1 MERDSVVTGRVLTKP
16 TVSHPQHEIRTLE
29 RLDGLV
35 QQAAVR
41 RQLDSTAD
49 RLVASLA
56 TDRSST
62 LVWEPI
68 DLSLNG
74 AEAPPGIRSS
84 WMFVL
89 RRNTVSGAER
99 HPNSVQRVMSYR
111 GTADL
116 QTRPAGRWL
125 SKPPGWSDG
134 CAAGES
140 LAFDSVRCMASRS
153 DGRGALGRRFVSYR
167 AGRGADRR
175 ASGRGG
181 SGNDPASLPRVKR
194 HGTRDCATGGGGDR
208 RVDAPP
214 ARAGAPRARRTDGSG
229 LPGGADRARLPALR
243 RLRRCRS
250 VACRHRARTP
260 GRPHRRRAGGET
272 SYDYFPPSREM
283 TLSPAALTAIRSVLD
298 EAGNRCPT
306 TCRAATTLD
315 PARGQVKPRAA
326 VRRRLRGARTQTPCG
341 RCPVERPRSRERRRA
356 TS

>member
-1 MERDSVVTGRVLTKP
+1 MELDSVVTGRVLTKP

-68 DLSLNG
+68 DLSLYG

-125 SKPPGWSDG
+125 SNHLVGRTDAPLENRWLSIPSGVWHQGVMGEEHWVVVSFHTVPAEELIEERPG
-134 CAAGES
+134 AAG
-140 LAFDSVRCMASRS
+140 
-153 DGRGALGRRFVSYR
+153 
-167 AGRGADRR
+167 AG
-175 ASGRGG
+175 
-181 SGNDPASLPRVKR
+181 
-194 HGTRDCATGGGGDR
+194 TI
-208 RVDAPP
+208 
-214 ARAGAPRARRTDGSG
+214 
-229 LPGGADRARLPALR
+229 
-243 RLRRCRS
+243 
-250 VACRHRARTP
+250 
-260 GRPHRRRAGGET
+260 RRRYLG
-272 SYDYFPPSREM
+272 
-283 TLSPAALTAIRSVLD
+283 
-298 EAGNRCPT
+298 
-306 TCRAATTLD
+306 
-315 PARGQVKPRAA
+315 
-326 VRRRLRGARTQTPCG
+326 
-341 RCPVERPRSRERRRA
+341 
-356 TS
+356 